1 MLFQPFYK
9 RKIGSS
15 IKKSEVYFELLKKAQ
30 EQGKQVQKSMHKWV
44 QLEKEYES
52 AIENYKKAKSG
63 QFIFSVYFGRRI
75 VKPRFIKTFNTY

>member
-30 EQGKQVQKSMHKWV
+30 EQGKQVQKNAQM
-44 QLEKEYES
+44 
-52 AIENYKKAKSG
+52 G
-63 QFIFSVYFGRRI
+63 SVGKRI
-75 VKPRFIKTFNTY
+75 